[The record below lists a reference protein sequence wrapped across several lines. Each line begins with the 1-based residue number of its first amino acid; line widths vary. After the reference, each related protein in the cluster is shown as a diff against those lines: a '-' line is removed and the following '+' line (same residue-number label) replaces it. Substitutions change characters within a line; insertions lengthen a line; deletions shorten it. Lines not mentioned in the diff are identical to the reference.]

1 MSSKLSKSMESS
13 SDAVDAAIARVAEL
27 LRSPDDLVK
36 TSLLRK
42 RLVIEKATI
51 DAQLKTGVKAQLD
64 TTQDGIDTL
73 TSSRKQMAIIKDN
86 MQAIDRLCSEAQNMI
101 QHFPRINKISQIH
114 RNFVATR
121 DTVQRL

>member
-1 MSSKLSKSMESS
+1 MSGKVSKSMESS

-42 RLVIEKATI
+42 RLAIEKATI

-64 TTQDGIDTL
+64 TTQEGLDTL
-73 TSSRKQMAIIKDN
+73 ASSRKQMATIRDN
-86 MQAIDRLCSEAQNMI
+86 MQGIDRLCSEAQNMI
-101 QHFPRINKISQIH
+101 QHFPRINKVKKIK
-114 RNFVATR
+114 
-121 DTVQRL
+121 